1 LRAKNELKQEKTS
14 YNKKKTRIIDKIK
27 KSPINYFSDLFVS
40 CMVVAWLFTLFIMI
54 VMAIFATVKLED
66 PSIWSNIE
74 NLVTVPLS
82 AGGAIWMIKC
92 SVQHAIA
99 NSKGKNAKMDF
110 PKVEDAE
117 IGEMEEEE

>member
-1 LRAKNELKQEKTS
+1 
-14 YNKKKTRIIDKIK
+14 
-27 KSPINYFSDLFVS
+27 
-40 CMVVAWLFTLFIMI
+40 MVVAWLFTLFIMI

-82 AGGAIWMIKC
+82 AGGAIWMVKC

-110 PKVEDAE
+110 PKVEDTE
-117 IGEMEEEE
+117 IGEMEEEG